1 MRLIV
6 QLDEEPSRTLHVFR
20 AVFLLP
26 ESFVMIRLSVT
37 MALLFATVPFAY
49 AQHAGTPQEQN
60 ACSRDASRFC
70 RKDLGNDGAVQ
81 SCLQQ
86 NRSRLSKSCQ
96 KVFESHG
103 M

>member
-1 MRLIV
+1 M
-6 QLDEEPSRTLHVFR
+6 
-20 AVFLLP
+20 
-26 ESFVMIRLSVT
+26 MIRLLVAI
-37 MALLFATVPFAY
+37 ALLLAIVSGAFA
-49 AQHAGTPQEQN
+49 QEGTPQEQK

-86 NRSRLSKSCQ
+86 HRAGLSVPCR

>member
-1 MRLIV
+1 M
-6 QLDEEPSRTLHVFR
+6 LHVFR
-20 AVFLLP
+20 AV
-26 ESFVMIRLSVT
+26 SFVESCMMIRLLVAV
-37 MALLFATVPFAY
+37 ALLFATVPFAF
-49 AQHAGTPQEQN
+49 AQHEGTAQEQN

-70 RKDLGNDGAVQ
+70 RKDMGNDSAVQ

-86 NRSRLSKSCQ
+86 HRARLSASCR